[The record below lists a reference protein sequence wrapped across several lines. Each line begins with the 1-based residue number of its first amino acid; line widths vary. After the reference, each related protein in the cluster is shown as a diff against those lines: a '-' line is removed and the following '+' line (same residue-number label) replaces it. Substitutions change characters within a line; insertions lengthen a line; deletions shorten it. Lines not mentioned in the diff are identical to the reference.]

1 MKIAIV
7 ANGYLTRGLAP
18 FNKPEWITWGLSRR
32 EYEWQREYPARGFDV
47 LFECHD
53 YDWDDDYISFMSKN
67 HVLHPNRTRC
77 KELAQSEGF
86 KSSIAW
92 MLAEAILRGP
102 DEIAVYGFD
111 ACVISKEEYWGQIP
125 NIKYFM
131 GLAVGKGIKVYV
143 PEMCS
148 LYETSMYGERKIKL
162 KPGEVVEVFETID
175 QK

>member
-18 FNKPEWITWGLSRR
+18 FNNPEWITWGLSGR
-32 EYEWQREYPARGFDV
+32 EYEWQREYPARGFQV

-53 YDWDDDYISFMSKN
+53 REDSEDYISFMEANNVKKPD
-67 HVLHPNRTRC
+67 VAKC

-92 MLAEAILRGP
+92 MLAEAILRRP
-102 DEIAVYGFD
+102 DEIAIYGFD

-131 GLAVGKGIKVYV
+131 GLAVGKGIKVSV
-143 PEMCS
+143 PEICS

-162 KPGEVVEVFETID
+162 KAGEVLEVL
-175 QK
+175 